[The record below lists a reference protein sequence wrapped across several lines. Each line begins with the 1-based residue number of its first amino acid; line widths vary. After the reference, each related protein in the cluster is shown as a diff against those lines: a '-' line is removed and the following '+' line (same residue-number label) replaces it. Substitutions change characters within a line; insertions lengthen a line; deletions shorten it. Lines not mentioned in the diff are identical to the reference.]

1 MSLVITISKNKKII
15 LPKNHNNQD
24 KFMGLWLQAQQKAIK
39 KVKDEFIN
47 RSYSQAQFDQKVDE
61 VTYDIYKQLRNG
73 GNKDVY
79 RRELKTKRKT

>member
-1 MSLVITISKNKKII
+1 
-15 LPKNHNNQD
+15 
-24 KFMGLWLQAQQKAIK
+24 MGLWLQAQQKAIK